1 MPALAGQR
9 TVRRRQESSKALERA
24 FAFSA
29 PARASAFAAQAKL
42 HMARQPSSDK
52 AALLSASET
61 ASTSSADSKSSV
73 LTMFKKGVLEAG
85 DLLKKRQQMLSEKV
99 QSGLLRASAATKM
112 VTSVKASGTAAAE
125 TKDTRLKDDVLVD
138 KADASAAGPVAA
150 KSKESTNRA
159 WIDTLER
166 MGFDRFDIQE
176 AMTML
181 GQKAKQIDDVVE
193 KLVAMRANSM
203 DPSSSGGS
211 SSSDCFLV
219 GPLKRIPGDSLGIS
233 VDVSSFALR
242 IDGLSNGLVSRWNA
256 SHATFVQ
263 AKVGDIINEVNGI
276 RGSGQVL
283 YDLLMRPSVTLSI
296 KAASITEGASIDT
309 ALAVPV
315 EQPKPQ
321 PADGMSDT
329 TEDVIS
335 LSGSA
340 VFEVEPDHEEVVEQ
354 DAGGVVFF
362 EQVSIV
368 DFAAEIVESAFLQ
381 AAQVVEAEFAK
392 ERLLLKQER
401 MQPKHRKDECPCKS
415 PVRGGA

>member
-1 MPALAGQR
+1 
-9 TVRRRQESSKALERA
+9 
-24 FAFSA
+24 
-29 PARASAFAAQAKL
+29 
-42 HMARQPSSDK
+42 
-52 AALLSASET
+52 
-61 ASTSSADSKSSV
+61 
-73 LTMFKKGVLEAG
+73 MFKKGVLEAG

-99 QSGLLRASAATKM
+99 QSGFLRASAATKM

-138 KADASAAGPVAA
+138 KADASAAGPVAAKSKEWPLASLHNAGPVAA

-203 DPSSSGGS
+203 DPISSGGS

-219 GPLKRIPGDSLGIS
+219 GPLKRTPGESLGIS

-296 KAASITEGASIDT
+296 KAASITKGASIDT

-340 VFEVEPDHEEVVEQ
+340 VFEMEPDHEEVVEQ